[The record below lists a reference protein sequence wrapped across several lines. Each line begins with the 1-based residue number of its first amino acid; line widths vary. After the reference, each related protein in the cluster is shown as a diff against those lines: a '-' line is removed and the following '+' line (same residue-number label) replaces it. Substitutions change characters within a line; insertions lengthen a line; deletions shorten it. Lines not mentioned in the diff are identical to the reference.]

1 MKKKSYSKGELKA
14 RRGLKYL
21 TIFALI
27 VIIITI
33 LFFVFVVF
41 KNNIIT
47 EKIDYS
53 ATEVSDDVVSN
64 STPIILNNIV
74 LGAVY
79 NNTWVAPESYYFRN
93 QNKLISIDIYNES
106 GKKGKYNITNF
117 TSPDTTG
124 AYYVTTNNPNSKEEF
139 FAVGSSDENIMMQPS
154 TKQLTITDEDIE
166 IVKDALGKYLVLN
179 TTVKINS
186 IHNVVLNSQNRGKII
201 CVTNEVGKS
210 SGAYSAVVYVSNF
223 GDSKIVKYNYV
234 KNLAKS
240 SDWPIYSFKFAA
252 DLNKDGMNDLI
263 IQETREFEVKYD
275 VIEFRND
282 KFVEVLSTKVKI

>member
-93 QNKLISIDIYNES
+93 QNKLTSIDIYNES

-139 FAVGSSDENIMMQPS
+139 FAVGSSDENIMMQSS